1 MFTNIQNLP
10 EPVVKALS
18 SDDYSSGAV
27 NSSVTT
33 LIDSPQ
39 IKILSRKHQDDISY
53 DVSERLWSVLGT
65 AVHNMF
71 EDHASGDYLS
81 EERLFTEVN
90 GWKISGAIDIQ
101 KTEKDG
107 SVTILDYKCTSVWS
121 VIFGKESWQQQLNFY
136 AYLVRKCKGLS
147 VSKLQICAVLRDW
160 KQSEAEFKP
169 DYPKSPITVIDIPL
183 WSTSQQDEFVSNRV
197 RLHQDA
203 ETAYAMGQEIAPCSS
218 EERWLRPTKYAVMK
232 KGRKRA
238 VKLHDNETEAH
249 GHAET
254 LGKDHLVEL
263 RKGEAVRCEKYCP
276 VALFCPQFQKEKK

>member
-33 LIDSPQ
+33 LIDAPQ

-90 GWKISGAIDIQ
+90 GWKVSGAIDIQ
-101 KTEKDG
+101 KAEKDG

-121 VIFGKESWQQQLNFY
+121 VIFGKDSWQQQLNFY
-136 AYLVRKCKGLS
+136 AYLVRKCKGLT
-147 VSKLQICAVLRDW
+147 VSKLQICA
-160 KQSEAEFKP
+160 
-169 DYPKSPITVIDIPL
+169 
-183 WSTSQQDEFVSNRV
+183 
-197 RLHQDA
+197 
-203 ETAYAMGQEIAPCSS
+203 G
-218 EERWLRPTKYAVMK
+218 
-232 KGRKRA
+232 
-238 VKLHDNETEAH
+238 
-249 GHAET
+249 
-254 LGKDHLVEL
+254 
-263 RKGEAVRCEKYCP
+263 
-276 VALFCPQFQKEKK
+276 